1 MLITG
6 SQLAVYVDLIAKTK
20 GLAIAQKFLRKV
32 DPNFNTMDSNAKK
45 LALFDR

>member
-20 GLAIAQKFLRKV
+20 GISIAQKFLRKV

-45 LALFDR
+45 LVLFDR